1 MVFFFLIDSLCLFSL
16 NVFFVHILSDSLRQ
30 KVIFLL
36 EDSLCLSLLFSE
48 GTFRERGGGG
58 VCIAQ
63 FDSHSTHTDR
73 KWALGAA
80 AGFSRASTCWT
91 YVEFRHVAL
100 RHMALEF
107 VSFHVVSLRGTK
119 ALVSR
124 DGWNCKIR

>member
-1 MVFFFLIDSLCLFSL
+1 M
-16 NVFFVHILSDSLRQ
+16 
-30 KVIFLL
+30 
-36 EDSLCLSLLFSE
+36 
-48 GTFRERGGGG
+48 G

-73 KWALGAA
+73 EWALGAA

-107 VSFHVVSLRGTK
+107 VSFHVFLSVEQRLRYGEMVGI
-119 ALVSR
+119 ARLDNVE
-124 DGWNCKIR
+124 I